1 MFECQCEDTHA
12 LSFEVQPSTPAL
24 PLVHSNKDNEIPWSP
39 QLIGQWCVVTYEEII
54 YPGTIQEITETHVQ
68 VKCMSKVGRAEN
80 RFFWSLRDDV
90 LWYLFEDVLRIIP
103 PPKPVNSRHV
113 EINQDIWSNLS
124 KI

>member
-1 MFECQCEDTHA
+1 M
-12 LSFEVQPSTPAL
+12 
-24 PLVHSNKDNEIPWSP
+24 
-39 QLIGQWCVVTYEEII
+39 IGQWCVVTYEETI
-54 YPGTIQEITETHVQ
+54 YPDTIQEITETHVQ
-68 VKCMSKVGRAEN
+68 VKCMSKIGRAEN

-113 EINQDIWSNLS
+113 EIDQDIWSNLS